1 MSLAAFPSISVVVEW
16 ENAKNSE
23 LGRARA
29 MLGALAEQVR
39 SLSNRFAGPAELILV
54 HDAEEASAAEILAEV
69 RATVGDFPGQVHVLP
84 CRDLDYYQQK
94 NLGAATAQN
103 QAILFLDSDIV
114 PADGW
119 LEALLTCLV
128 EEDADIAC
136 GATHLDTDT
145 TFERA
150 FAAFWFFPLPS
161 ETTERRRSE
170 HFFANNVVF
179 RAETLKAFP
188 FPEAPLVR
196 GKCLILTR
204 TLLSHGKTIFLE
216 PAARVAHPP
225 PNGAWHFVKRALC
238 SGQDNVFLRDD
249 KGVGGAF
256 RRLKGQS
263 KAAVSRIFGNR
274 TEVGLSIPGAV
285 LSLAIAAGYY
295 VLEFVG
301 DLVTLA
307 WPGLI
312 RENLRV

>member
-1 MSLAAFPSISVVVEW
+1 MSPAVFPSISVVVEW

-39 SLSNRFAGPAELILV
+39 ALSNRFAGPAELILV

-69 RATVGDFPGQVHVLP
+69 RATVGDFPGRVEVLP
-84 CRDLDYYQQK
+84 CHDLDYYQQK
-94 NLGAATAQN
+94 NLGAATARN

-114 PADGW
+114 PEDGW
-119 LEALLTCLV
+119 LETLLTCLV
-128 EEDADIAC
+128 EEDADVAC
-136 GATHLDTDT
+136 GATHLDMGT

-161 ETTERRRSE
+161 EVQGRRRSD

-188 FPEAPLVR
+188 FPDVPLVR
-196 GKCLILTR
+196 GKCLVLAR
-204 TLLSHGKTIFLE
+204 TLLSHGKTIFIE

-238 SGQDNVFLRDD
+238 SGHDNVFLRED
-249 KGVGGAF
+249 KGPGGAL
-256 RRLKGQS
+256 RRLKGQL
-263 KAAVSRIFGNR
+263 KGAASRIFKHR
-274 TEVGLSIPGAV
+274 TEVELSVPGAI
-285 LSLAIAAGYY
+285 LSLTIAAGYY
-295 VLEFVG
+295 VLEFLG